1 MVLKYCRNCGY
12 ELYDDCNF
20 CPRCGTRAKKVKIL
34 IIPDEEGEE
43 ELKQDE
49 TLTETAEPKSESATE
64 EVPFDPFMDNTEY
77 LESLEKKAIDEV
89 NQEENES
96 LAAEP
101 ATAEPVSTEQVV
113 EPSPVAQPAV

>member
-1 MVLKYCRNCGY
+1 MWNQSQ
-12 ELYDDCNF
+12 
-20 CPRCGTRAKKVKIL
+20 KVKIL

-77 LESLEKKAIDEV
+77 LESLEKQLMKLIK
-89 NQEENES
+89 EENES
-96 LAAEP
+96 LAAG
-101 ATAEPVSTEQVV
+101 ACHC
-113 EPSPVAQPAV
+113 